1 MLLSEAKK
9 IKGNVATLEL
19 INGSTI
25 TTKVTD
31 LLFKICTPSVLEGA
45 DDNVEDC
52 NPTLICKNPIEFQ
65 IEMVPS
71 NPQAPPSAANPP
83 RAQLVPNA
91 YGAPLYDVREL
102 KIDINHVIV
111 NIETPKHLENA
122 YNETVTGIVTA
133 PAGLIK

>member
-1 MLLSEAKK
+1 MLLRDAKK
-9 IKGNVATLEL
+9 LKGTVATLEL

-31 LLFKICTPSVLEGA
+31 LIFKICTPSVLEGA
-45 DDNVEDC
+45 DDNEETC
-52 NPTLICKNPIEFQ
+52 NPTLVCTNPIEFQ
-65 IEMVPS
+65 IEMVAT

-83 RAQLVPNA
+83 RAQLVPNS
-91 YGAPLYDVREL
+91 YGAPLYDVREM
-102 KIDINHVIV
+102 KIDVNHVMV
-111 NIETPKHLENA
+111 NIETPKHLEDA